1 MIVFFRSELFMKQY
15 IIDELRYNDYEKVKL
30 YLTEKL
36 GASEIDGIYWL
47 PLEKELLTDEQTS
60 HNECLPLF
68 FVIDLKPE
76 LISCELLVRTKNKIK
91 CTCIG
96 YATEKQ
102 RNWLIRY
109 TDDMLKQLEISV

>member
-1 MIVFFRSELFMKQY
+1 MKQY

-30 YLTEKL
+30 YLDENL
-36 GASEIDGIYWL
+36 GASSEIGGIYWL
-47 PLEKELLTDEQTS
+47 PIDKEILTGEQAAHT
-60 HNECLPLF
+60 ECLPLF

-76 LISCELLVRTKNKIK
+76 LISCELLVRTKNRIK
-91 CTCIG
+91 CSCID

-102 RNWLIRY
+102 RNWLIQY